1 MKKKVSSQTRKR
13 RKDIV
18 FYTILVIVLFFTLFP
33 LLWMILAS
41 FKTNAQLLNMENLLV
56 FEPTM
61 KNYYN
66 VFVTYDFIKP
76 FYNSFYIA
84 LVSTVL
90 ALLIGLPAAYAIARA
105 KLHMFSGAILVIRIV
120 PIITFLV
127 PWYTLFSKLGLANT
141 YISLILCH
149 MIVALPL
156 IVWIMIPHFET
167 LPLELEQSAWFDGCS
182 RIGGFARIV
191 LPLAV
196 PGILTCSIMAFI
208 FSWNNFMFAL
218 VLASTST
225 RTLPMAI
232 FQFVAYSYTDWG
244 GIMAAATVIT
254 LPIIVISL
262 CLQRYVVAGMTAG
275 AVKG

>member
-1 MKKKVSSQTRKR
+1 MSKQSLSKR
-13 RKDIV
+13 SRRQRNVV
-18 FYTILVIVLFFTLFP
+18 FYTILVIVLFINLFP
-33 LLWMILAS
+33 LMWMLLSS
-41 FKTNAQLLNMENLLV
+41 FKTNAELLNMDRLIN
-56 FEPTM
+56 FTPTL

-66 VFVTYDFIKP
+66 VFVTFDFMRP
-76 FYNSFYIA
+76 MLNSLYIG
-84 LVSTVL
+84 LVSTLL
-90 ALLIGLPAAYAIARA
+90 ALLLGLPAAYAIARA
-105 KLHMFSGAILVIRIV
+105 KLHVFSGSVLVIRIV
-120 PIITFLV
+120 PIITYLV
-127 PWYTLFSKLGLANT
+127 PWYQLFSKLGLANSYT
-141 YISLILCH
+141 SLILCH

-167 LPLELEQSAWFDGCS
+167 LPLELEQSAWIDGCS
-182 RIGGFARIV
+182 RIGGFFRIV
-191 LPLAV
+191 LPLSV

-218 VLASTST
+218 VLASNRT

-232 FQFVAYSYTDWG
+232 FQFVSYTYTDWG

>member
-1 MKKKVSSQTRKR
+1 M
-13 RKDIV
+13 

-127 PWYTLFSKLGLANT
+127 PWYTLFYKLGLANT
-141 YISLILCH
+141 YISLI
-149 MIVALPL
+149 
-156 IVWIMIPHFET
+156 
-167 LPLELEQSAWFDGCS
+167 
-182 RIGGFARIV
+182 
-191 LPLAV
+191 
-196 PGILTCSIMAFI
+196 
-208 FSWNNFMFAL
+208 
-218 VLASTST
+218 
-225 RTLPMAI
+225 
-232 FQFVAYSYTDWG
+232 
-244 GIMAAATVIT
+244 
-254 LPIIVISL
+254 
-262 CLQRYVVAGMTAG
+262 
-275 AVKG
+275 

>member
-1 MKKKVSSQTRKR
+1 
-13 RKDIV
+13 
-18 FYTILVIVLFFTLFP
+18 
-33 LLWMILAS
+33 
-41 FKTNAQLLNMENLLV
+41 
-56 FEPTM
+56 M

-167 LPLELEQSAWFDGCS
+167 LPLELEQSAWIDGCS

-208 FSWNNFMFAL
+208 FSWNNIMFAL
-218 VLASTST
+218 VLASPST

-232 FQFVAYSYTDWG
+232 YQFVAYSYTDWG
-244 GIMAAATVIT
+244 GIMAAATVNT

-262 CLQRYVVAGMTAG
+262 CLQRFVVAGMTAG

>member
-167 LPLELEQSAWFDGCS
+167 LPLELEQSAWIDGCS

>member
-1 MKKKVSSQTRKR
+1 MSKHVSAKIKKR
-13 RKDIV
+13 RSNIR
-18 FYTILVIVLFFTLFP
+18 FYTILVIVLAFTLFP
-33 LLWMILAS
+33 LFWMFLSS
-41 FKTNAQLLNMENLLV
+41 FKTNAQLLNVENFFV
-56 FEPTM
+56 FEPTL
-61 KNYYN
+61 KNYFS

-76 FYNSFYIA
+76 MINSLYIA
-84 LVSTVL
+84 LLSTVL
-90 ALLIGLPAAYAIARA
+90 ALLLGLPAAYAIARA
-105 KLHMFSGAILVIRIV
+105 KLHVFSGSILVIRIV
-120 PIITFLV
+120 PIITYLV
-127 PWYTLFSKLGLANT
+127 PWYTLFAKLGLANSYT
-141 YISLILCH
+141 CLILCH

-167 LPLELEQSAWFDGCS
+167 LPLELEQSAWIDGCS

-191 LPLAV
+191 LPLST

-218 VLASTST
+218 VLSSSRTST
-225 RTLPMAI
+225 LPLAI
-232 FQFVAYSYTDWG
+232 FNFVAYSYIDWG